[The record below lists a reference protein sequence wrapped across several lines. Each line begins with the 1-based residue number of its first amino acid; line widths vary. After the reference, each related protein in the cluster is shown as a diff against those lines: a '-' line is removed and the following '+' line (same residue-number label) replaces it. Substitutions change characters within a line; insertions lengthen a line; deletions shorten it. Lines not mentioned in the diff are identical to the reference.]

1 MKVKFEVEIDI
12 EFDDAANIRSKSDLR
27 DEKDKECQNQNIDG
41 ILSLLEYKEKSN
53 SLKFAIVNE

>member
-27 DEKDKECQNQNIDG
+27 DEV
-41 ILSLLEYKEKSN
+41 EY
-53 SLKFAIVNE
+53 AIQCRLDSFI